1 MTVIFSQ
8 TVLTIRIKFHIL
20 VLLSLL
26 VTFYPLYFL
35 SIYYHYCVTPS
46 FTLQLQL
53 LSSTFHFTSFIYYGC
68 NYHFSTSLLF
78 NSPFSQFSLKISL
91 KISGGLG
98 YTVIDVGL
106 SVSSAGI
113 VLLILV
119 EFFRVRC
126 AYVLKS
132 SPLRSMRYVH

>member
-1 MTVIFSQ
+1 MTLIFSQ
-8 TVLTIRIKFHIL
+8 TIITFQIKVHLL
-20 VLLSLL
+20 VLLSLF
-26 VTFYPLYFL
+26 VTLHPLHFL
-35 SIYYHYCVTPS
+35 SIYYHYCVSPS
-46 FTLQLQL
+46 FTLQLYL
-53 LSSTFHFTSFIYYGC
+53 LSSFFHFTSIIYSVC
-68 NYHFSTSLLF
+68 NYYFSTSLLL
-78 NSPFSQFSLKISL
+78 NSPFSQFSL